1 MMGIGDL
8 MRISE
13 LVKARL
19 EEIKGEN
26 ELCKENVSIFPG
38 VNKAKV

>member
-8 MRISE
+8 MRILE
-13 LVKARL
+13 LVKVRL

-26 ELCKENVSIFPG
+26 ELCKENVLIFLG
-38 VNKAKV
+38 VNKVKV